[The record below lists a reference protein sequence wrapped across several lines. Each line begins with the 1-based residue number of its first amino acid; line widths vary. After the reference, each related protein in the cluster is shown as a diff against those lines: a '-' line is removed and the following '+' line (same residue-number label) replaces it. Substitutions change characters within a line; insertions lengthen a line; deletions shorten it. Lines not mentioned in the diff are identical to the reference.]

1 MILDV
6 NGVKFGYNGKA
17 VLKDVQLGVK
27 EGEMLVILGPNG
39 VGKTTLLRCI
49 NAILKPKAGTIMVDG
64 KNVLKMEPRA
74 IARRVGYVAQQ
85 QARTRMTA
93 FDAILMGRKPHL
105 RFRTSEKDLHMV
117 DGAIKVL
124 GLEELAM
131 RHIDEMS
138 GGELQKVAVGR
149 ALVQEPRL
157 LLLDEPTSSLD
168 LKNSMNILSL
178 IKRVVR
184 EHRVSA
190 VMTMHNLNSALRFAD
205 KFVFLKG
212 GMIHSAGKIQE
223 VSEEMIKE
231 VYDIPVEILHHK
243 GRPLVVP
250 LN

>member
-1 MILDV
+1 MILEV
-6 NGVKFGYNGKA
+6 NEVKFGYNGKEI
-17 VLKDVQLGVK
+17 LKDVKLSVDQ
-27 EGEMLVILGPNG
+27 GEMLVILGPNG

-49 NAILKPKAGTIMVDG
+49 NAILKPRSGAIMVEGRD
-64 KNVLKMEPRA
+64 VLKMEPSA
-74 IARRVGYVAQQ
+74 IARRIGYVAQY
-85 QARTRMTA
+85 QAKTRMTA
-93 FDAILMGRKPHL
+93 FDAILMGRKPHI

-117 DGAIKVL
+117 DGAIKIL
-124 GLEELAM
+124 GLEDLAM

-178 IKRVVR
+178 IQHVVR
-184 EHRVSA
+184 DHGVSA

-205 KFVFLKG
+205 KFVFLKD
-212 GMIHSAGKIQE
+212 GMIHSAGAIKE
-223 VSEEMIKE
+223 VSEDMIQD
-231 VYDIPVEILHHK
+231 VYGIPVEILHHK